1 MTQLRQARRCARR
14 DAGCMPAGELN
25 ETLVFELPSRIQGES
40 LCERLRPRWHVDSY
54 DCGDVVLVAAELR
67 ATADDLAVLLRAVKL
82 WALDSRMALMRFHLD
97 GRAYVLD
104 SGLGLERAA

>member
-1 MTQLRQARRCARR
+1 
-14 DAGCMPAGELN
+14 MPADELN
-25 ETLVFELPSRIQGES
+25 ETLVFELPCRIRGES

-67 ATADDLAVLLRAVKL
+67 PRADDLAVLLRAVRL
-82 WALDSRMALMRFHLD
+82 WAFDSAIALMRFHLD
-97 GRAYVLD
+97 GRAYVLE